1 MRGAGQNIAHA
12 SSGLK
17 RKKPLRRL
25 GQQTLRAVPGG
36 WETGSRTPIER
47 FRAACPTIERSP
59 NRQARD
65 ATRRGTRGSRLSF
78 PILPPRNVAQS
89 SRDITDMLPEVFECP
104 QCQRQFVVE
113 LVESAADQSIHCPQC
128 KRYLG
133 EKDLNFV
140 IITEIEELA
149 ERLRFERDRL
159 ERDEAVYSMTDCD
172 AELRTYGV
180 EVYKVVSILRK
191 TLADLESLKQSYR

>member
-1 MRGAGQNIAHA
+1 
-12 SSGLK
+12 
-17 RKKPLRRL
+17 
-25 GQQTLRAVPGG
+25 
-36 WETGSRTPIER
+36 
-47 FRAACPTIERSP
+47 
-59 NRQARD
+59 
-65 ATRRGTRGSRLSF
+65 
-78 PILPPRNVAQS
+78 
-89 SRDITDMLPEVFECP
+89 MLPEVFECP

-159 ERDEAVYSMTDCD
+159 EKDEAVYSMTDCD

-180 EVYKVVSILRK
+180 EIYKVVNILRR